1 MSDLKVIVSKFGG
14 SSMKDAEAI
23 TRSAKI
29 AAKRGSSVVVVSATY
44 GTTNYLIDLSEKAKS
59 GRVKEVDTILDSIKD
74 NHLGIARDLEA
85 NEATLNELHLLLEEL
100 ETLAKGMT
108 FLKDAPP
115 KAMDR
120 LLSLGE
126 RLSSPLMTCA
136 LDRLQERKTETFDA
150 RKVIRTDDTFGKAVA
165 QIEEIKALGSKQL
178 YPAKYGEITYVTQGF
193 IGSTAD
199 GETTTLG
206 RGGSDYSAALFAEAI
221 GADLLEIWTDVAG
234 IATTDPRICPQAT
247 PINEITF
254 QEAAE
259 LAVFGAKILHP
270 TTLAPVQR
278 AGIPCF
284 VGSSYE
290 PEAPGTWIRD
300 HCEHQPLIRAMAVKR
315 NQVLLTLTTPKM
327 LDTYGYLSRIFAIFE
342 KHKISVDAIT
352 TSEISLAMTVER
364 ETLIKKG
371 FVEDLRSLGNVQVE
385 ENLAL
390 VSLIGNNI
398 NHTPGLAQTIF
409 SALSTGTSQNERIN
423 VRMICLGA
431 SKHNFCLVVKDEQAS
446 HGIALLHKEFIE
458 NSEATKE
465 KSL

>member
-1 MSDLKVIVSKFGG
+1 MSNLKVIVSKFGG

-29 AAKRGSSVVVVSATY
+29 AASRNSSVVVVSATY
-44 GTTNYLIDLSEKAKS
+44 GTTNALIELSEKAKQ
-59 GRVKEVDTILDSIKD
+59 GMGEDVATIIEAIKD
-74 NHLGIARDLEA
+74 NHHKIARDLEA
-85 NEATLNELHLLLEEL
+85 DEATFNHLTTLLEEL

-126 RLSSPLMTCA
+126 RLSSPLMTSA
-136 LDRLQERKTETFDA
+136 LGQVHQRDYQGKKTENFDA
-150 RKVIRTDDTFGKAVA
+150 RKVIRTDDTFGKGAA
-165 QIEEIKALGSKQL
+165 QIEEIKALGGKQL
-178 YPAKYGEITYVTQGF
+178 YPAKYGELTYVTQGF
-193 IGSTAD
+193 IGSTAE

-234 IATTDPRICPQAT
+234 IATTDPRICPQAR

-290 PEAPGTWIRD
+290 PEAPGTWIKD
-300 HCEHQPLIRAMAVKR
+300 HCEDQPLIRAMAIKK

-327 LDTYGYLSRIFAIFE
+327 LDTYGYLSRVFGIFE
-342 KHKISVDAIT
+342 KYKISVDAIT
-352 TSEISLAMTVER
+352 TSEISLAMTVEK
-364 ETLIKKG
+364 ETLSKKG
-371 FVEDLRSLGNVQVE
+371 FLEDLRSLGSVE
-385 ENLAL
+385 IEEDLAL

-398 NHTPGLAQTIF
+398 NHTAGLAHSIF
-409 SALSTGTSQNERIN
+409 TGLANTDNPIN

-431 SKHNFCLVVKDEQAS
+431 SKHNFCFVVKDEQAS
-446 HGIALLHKEFIE
+446 QAIIQLHGEFIE
-458 NSEATKE
+458 GNH
-465 KSL
+465 SL

>member
-1 MSDLKVIVSKFGG
+1 
-14 SSMKDAEAI
+14 MKDAEAI
-23 TRSAKI
+23 TRSANI
-29 AAKRGSSVVVVSATY
+29 AAKRKSSVVVVSATY
-44 GTTNYLIDLSEKAKS
+44 GTTNYLVDLADKAKA
-59 GRVKEVDTILDSIKD
+59 GNTKEVETIIESIKE
-74 NHLGIARDLEA
+74 NHLKIANDLKACDDTMEQI
-85 NEATLNELHLLLEEL
+85 TTLLEEL

-120 LLSLGE
+120 LLSIGE
-126 RLSSPLMTCA
+126 RLSAPLMTCA
-136 LDRLQERKTETFDA
+136 LGRIQEKKTVTFDA
-150 RKVIRTDDTFGKAVA
+150 RKVIRTDDNFSKAAA
-165 QIEEIKALGSKQL
+165 QIQEIKSLGGKQL
-178 YPAKYGEITYVTQGF
+178 YPAKYGELTYVTQGF
-193 IGSTAD
+193 IGSTAE

-234 IATTDPRICPQAT
+234 IATTDPRICPNAH

-284 VGSSYE
+284 VGSSFE
-290 PEAPGTWIRD
+290 PDAPGTWIKD
-300 HCEHQPLIRAMAVKR
+300 HCEYQPLIRAMALKK

-327 LDTYGYLSRIFAIFE
+327 LDTYGYLARVFSIFE
-342 KHKISVDAIT
+342 KNKISVDAIT
-352 TSEISLAMTVER
+352 TSEISLAMTVEK
-364 ETLIKKG
+364 ETLLKKG
-371 FVEDLRSLGNVQVE
+371 FLEDLRNLGSVQIE

-409 SALSTGTSQNERIN
+409 TGLFNPENPIN

-431 SKHNFCLVVKDEQAS
+431 SKHNFCFVVKDECAAEAITLM
-446 HGIALLHKEFIE
+446 HREFIE
-458 NSEATKE
+458 KQEQD
-465 KSL
+465 

>member
-14 SSMKDAEAI
+14 SSMKDADAI
-23 TRSAKI
+23 RRSAKI
-29 AAKRGSSVVVVSATY
+29 AADRGSSVVVVSATY
-44 GTTNYLIDLSEKAKS
+44 GTTNYLIDLSEKAKL
-59 GRVKEVDTILDSIKD
+59 GDVAQVEAIIASIKD
-74 NHLGIARDLEA
+74 NHLTIARDLDA
-85 NEATLNELHLLLEEL
+85 PASTLEEINALLEEL
-100 ETLAKGMT
+100 ETLGKGMT

-120 LLSLGE
+120 LQSLGE

-136 LDRLQERKTETFDA
+136 LNAIQDKKTETFDA
-150 RKVIRTDDTFGKAVA
+150 RKVIRTDDNFGKGAA
-165 QIEEIKALGSKQL
+165 QITEIKSLGNKQL
-178 YPAKYGEITYVTQGF
+178 YPAKYGELTYVTQGF
-193 IGSTAD
+193 IGSTAE

-234 IATTDPRICPQAT
+234 IATTDPRICPKAQ

-290 PEAPGTWIRD
+290 PEAPGTWIKD
-300 HCEHQPLIRAMAVKR
+300 HCEYQPLIRAMALKK

-327 LDTYGYLSRIFAIFE
+327 LDTYGYLSRVFGIFE
-342 KHKISVDAIT
+342 KNKISVDAIT
-352 TSEISLAMTVER
+352 TSEISLAMTVEK
-364 ETLIKKG
+364 ETLLKKG
-371 FVEDLRSLGNVQVE
+371 FLDDLRNLGSVNIE

-398 NHTPGLAQTIF
+398 NHTPGVAQTIF
-409 SALSTGTSQNERIN
+409 TALAKKDNSEAIN

-431 SKHNFCLVVKDEQAS
+431 SKHNFCIVVKDEQAADAIKQL
-446 HGIALLHKEFIE
+446 HGEFIE
-458 NSEATKE
+458 AIALQEAK
-465 KSL
+465 